1 MSGSSTPE
9 VAEPLGLV
17 LVGAHGRMGRAI
29 AACAG
34 REPGR
39 FRLHAEVGREGTGD
53 ARNLTGLAAGGGDVF
68 VDFSLPGATTTVLAG
83 VTASRTPLV
92 LGTTGHDPATRAA
105 IASAAE
111 VVPVVFA
118 ANFSVGVNAL
128 FWLTRR
134 AAEILGPDFDL
145 EVIET
150 HHRLK
155 QDAPSGTARRLVEIL
170 ADARGMSAERD
181 ARHGRVGD
189 VGTRGAGEIGVHAVR
204 GGDVVGEHTV
214 LFAGPAE
221 RVELTHRAGNRELF
235 ALGAL
240 RAARWVAEPGRAPGL
255 YDMEDVLGLRDLQ
268 AFAPH
273 FPDV

>member
-1 MSGSSTPE
+1 MREPTAPE
-9 VAEPLGLV
+9 AAAAGRPLALV

-29 AACAG
+29 AACAE
-34 REPGR
+34 REPGS
-39 FRLHAEVGREGTGD
+39 FRLHAAVGREGTGD
-53 ARNLTGLAAGGGDVF
+53 ARALAELGVNGDVF
-68 VDFSLPGATTTVLAG
+68 VDFTLPAATPTVLAA
-83 VTASRTPLV
+83 VTAAGTPLV
-92 LGTTGHDPATRAA
+92 LGTTGHDAAARAA
-105 IASAAE
+105 IATAAE
-111 VVPVVFA
+111 AVPVVFA

-170 ADARGMSAERD
+170 AGVRGVSAEED
-181 ARHGRVGD
+181 ARHGRVGH
-189 VGTRGAGEIGVHAVR
+189 VGARGAGEIGVHAVR

-221 RVELTHRAGNRELF
+221 RLELTHRASNRELF

-240 RAARWVAEPGRAPGL
+240 RAARWAAEPGRAPGL
-255 YDMEDVLGLRDLQ
+255 YDMEDVLGLRDL
-268 AFAPH
+268 
-273 FPDV
+273 